1 MAKRKMPAR
10 YTSGPKRGQFKPKAK
25 RKSPARKR
33 ATPRRN
39 APQAAAPRRAAPR
52 RNAPRR
58 PKMPDLVGMLM
69 DGTVNAGQ
77 VLVGKAA
84 ARSVPDLMGLPKEG
98 NVGLAIQAAVAVGVG
113 FFADMFLSRQAAAA
127 ILAGGLTA
135 PLETFLVAQDV
146 PWIGEALS
154 PVTAAAEVGAYTM
167 GRYPA
172 RVNNNRL
179 PGNMG
184 RYPAARPS
192 LMAGYPDPETP
203 DDYSAAHG
211 YF

>member
-25 RKSPARKR
+25 RKNPARR
-33 ATPRRN
+33 AAPR
-39 APQAAAPRRAAPR
+39 AAAPRRAAPR

-98 NVGLAIQAAVAVGVG
+98 NTGLAIQAAVAVGIG
-113 FFADMFLSRQAAAA
+113 FVADMFLSRQAAAA

-154 PVTAAAEVGAYTM
+154 PVTAAAEVGSYTM

-179 PGNMG
+179 PAGNMG
-184 RYPAARPS
+184 RYPAPRPS
-192 LMAGYPDPETP
+192 LMAGFPEHGAT
-203 DDYSAAHG
+203 DDYDAAHG
-211 YF
+211 LM